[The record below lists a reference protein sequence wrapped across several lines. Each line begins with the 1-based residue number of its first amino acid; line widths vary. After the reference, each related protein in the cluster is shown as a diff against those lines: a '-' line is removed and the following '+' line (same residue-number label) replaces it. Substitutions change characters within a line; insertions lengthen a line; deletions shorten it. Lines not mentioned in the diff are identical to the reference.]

1 MTTPSADRPES
12 NNAAASA
19 PHSAAEM
26 ARRPRIDWAD
36 PKVPAGNAP
45 PLPGW
50 PLYLSAAVFVA
61 WLLFLVA
68 MAIVRVRTVSV

>member
-1 MTTPSADRPES
+1 MISQSADRPES
-12 NNAAASA
+12 NKAAAPA
-19 PHSAAEM
+19 PGPAAEV
-26 ARRPRIDWAD
+26 AGRPRPDWAD

-50 PLYLSAAVFVA
+50 PLYLSAAAFAA

-68 MAIVRVRTVSV
+68 MAFVRVRTVSM